1 MVQNYFPTIA
11 SVVVNQLRAEIDMK
25 DLCILISLNTK
36 KTTMYS
42 VFSYKSTTTDVT
54 FGAGTA
60 FPSGALEFSLIFVVF
75 LVSWLFGFKV
85 RLPSMNIAD

>member
-42 VFSYKSTTTDVT
+42 VFSYKITTTDVT
-54 FGAGTA
+54 FGALT
-60 FPSGALEFSLIFVVF
+60 FVVF